1 MLAFEEP
8 AAHQVPAR
16 PGHNP
21 LSHACLPWALSCMP
35 GRIQRTEG
43 LLGPTFWALPTP
55 KPALFTPYRLS
66 SVYNGTQGGGTEEV
80 TSLGPP
86 PPPYSL

>member
-1 MLAFEEP
+1 MQGL
-8 AAHQVPAR
+8 
-16 PGHNP
+16 
-21 LSHACLPWALSCMP
+21 
-35 GRIQRTEG
+35 IQGTEG
-43 LLGPTFWALPTP
+43 PLGHTLWAPPHPKAALRTP
-55 KPALFTPYRLS
+55 RGWS